1 MNKTDNDEINV
12 LKEYCSDI
20 IKYKGKYFYEF
31 NQTAKNILKISN
43 DTLKKKLKY
52 TYNENVIE
60 EDDKKYISHDSIII
74 NLKETNQL
82 FAIPILEKLNFIKR
96 KTVYKTRALGT
107 IPFSKIVDDFEIMRV
122 DENGDPVS
130 GELKDQIGLR
140 DELLFLDSIV
150 YTLKY
155 LKLDWPGNLEF
166 QCTKLIDGYRY
177 DLYIKCSKIC
187 IEYNEYKSHH
197 TSDNGISNDDE
208 KSRITNSE
216 GYLLLNFNQIK
227 KENYTDQSTLKF
239 IKDLLPIIRER
250 RYLYDMYTPDDELF
264 LDFLDKEGIDKDN
277 AKLLQE
283 LSLHKYDFKLTL
295 ENAMTLMCMDN
306 KNNKDINKVLNL
318 VKKLDEGIWKCDIDG
333 KLTNNFTD
341 LNIENCRL
349 NHRGFV
355 KVAILVNTRFSHQLL
370 DYYMKIDE
378 ICNKLFNII
387 RQEQK
392 EFVRK
397 IDQSKN
403 SYKSKQITQK
413 NINKEI
419 MRLMKKCHNKEL
431 ENNKAI
437 ISLKNKILLSI
448 KPLYNFIKSS
458 NQNDIDN
465 LPLKFKNLF
474 NKIRSKFLVKT
485 DYENIKDGDV
495 IFEEAPNLVYSQF
508 CDDYITFKN
517 FKELWNCNV
526 LTKKKNIVTYKEIRD
541 LFSNLKKSYPNIN
554 IEIQDNKR
562 NRAHNIDILHITN
575 IKIRENYDEDE
586 DDDDDLSITESLSGL
601 EIDNSDDED
610 TEN

>member
-1 MNKTDNDEINV
+1 MNKIDNDEINV
-12 LKEYCSDI
+12 LKEYCSDT
-20 IKYKGKYFYEF
+20 IKYKGKYYYEF

-43 DTLKKKLKY
+43 DTLNKKLKH
-52 TYNENVIE
+52 TFKDNVIID
-60 EDDKKYISHDSIII
+60 DDKKYIRHDCIIK

-96 KTVYKTRALGT
+96 ETVYKTRALGT
-107 IPFSKIVDDFEIMRV
+107 IPFSKIVEHFEIIRV
-122 DENGDPVS
+122 DDNGDLIN

-140 DELLFLDSIV
+140 DELLFLDSVV

-216 GYLLLNFNQIK
+216 GYLLLNFNQTIK
-227 KENYTDQSTLKF
+227 EDYTDQSTLKF
-239 IKDLLPIIRER
+239 IKDLLPIMRER

-295 ENAMTLMCMDN
+295 KNAMTLMRMDDN
-306 KNNKDINKVLNL
+306 DDEDISNVLNL

-355 KVAILVNTRFSHQLL
+355 KVAILVNTDFSHQLL

-387 RQEQK
+387 RNQQK
-392 EFVRK
+392 EFARK
-397 IDQSKN
+397 MDENKN
-403 SYKSKQITQK
+403 SYKFKQENQNKIHNEILRLIK
-413 NINKEI
+413 NSHKI
-419 MRLMKKCHNKEL
+419 EL
-431 ENNKAI
+431 ENKKAI
-437 ISLKNKILLSI
+437 ISSKKKEIISF
-448 KPLYNFIKSS
+448 KPLYNSIKS
-458 NQNDIDN
+458 NKNGIDIIPNDI
-465 LPLKFKNLF
+465 KKQF
-474 NKIRSKFLVKT
+474 NKIISKLSVKT
-485 DYENIKDGDV
+485 DYENIKDGDI
-495 IFEEAPNLVYSQF
+495 IFEEAPNLVYSEF

-517 FKELWNCNV
+517 FKELWNSNV
-526 LTKKKNIVTYKEIRD
+526 LTKTKNIVTYKEIKD
-541 LFSNLKKSYPNIN
+541 LFSNLKSSYPNIN
-554 IEIQDNKR
+554 IKIQDDKR
-562 NRAHNIDILHITN
+562 NRAHNIDVLIITN
-575 IKIRENYDEDE
+575 IKFKEIY
-586 DDDDDLSITESLSGL
+586 DDDDDDELSITESLSGL
-601 EIDNSDDED
+601 DIDNSDDDED
-610 TEN
+610 